1 MQKLSKQLKN
11 KIINKIL
18 ELEKVQGR
26 LRGYQNF
33 FPIIHFDDRN
43 SIIISPYLSFEV
55 EDTSKVLL
63 IDDCGKK
70 LFFQYREIL

>member
-1 MQKLSKQLKN
+1 MQNLNKQLKN

-18 ELEKVQGR
+18 ELEKVQG
-26 LRGYQNF
+26 GYQSF

-43 SIIISPYLSFEV
+43 SLIISPYLSFEV
-55 EDTSKVLL
+55 KDVSKVLL
-63 IDDCGKK
+63 IDDGGKK

>member
-1 MQKLSKQLKN
+1 MQNLNKQLKN
-11 KIINKIL
+11 KIINRIL
-18 ELEKVQGR
+18 TLEKVQG
-26 LRGYQNF
+26 GYQSF

-43 SIIISPYLSFEV
+43 SLIISPYLSFGV
-55 EDTSKVLL
+55 EDTSKVLI

>member
-1 MQKLSKQLKN
+1 MQNLNKQLKN

-18 ELEKVQGR
+18 ELEKVQS
-26 LRGYQNF
+26 GYQSF

-43 SIIISPYLSFEV
+43 SLIISPYLSFEV
-55 EDTSKVLL
+55 DGSPKVLL

>member
-1 MQKLSKQLKN
+1 MQNLRKQLKN

-18 ELEKVQGR
+18 ELEKVQES
-26 LRGYQNF
+26 YQVF

-43 SIIISPYLSFEV
+43 SLITSPYLSFEV
-55 EDTSKVLL
+55 EGTSKVLI
-63 IDDCGKK
+63 IDDGGKK

>member
-1 MQKLSKQLKN
+1 MQNLSKQLKN
-11 KIINKIL
+11 KIINRIIT
-18 ELEKVQGR
+18 LEKVQG
-26 LRGYQNF
+26 GYQSF

-43 SIIISPYLSFEV
+43 SLIISPYLSFEV
-55 EDTSKVLL
+55 EGTPKVLL

>member
-11 KIINKIL
+11 KIINRIL
-18 ELEKVQGR
+18 TLEKVQG
-26 LRGYQNF
+26 GYQSF
-33 FPIIHFDDRN
+33 FPIIHIDGR
-43 SIIISPYLSFEV
+43 SSLIISPYLSFEV
-55 EDTSKVLL
+55 KGASKVLI

>member
-1 MQKLSKQLKN
+1 MQNLSKHLKN
-11 KIINKIL
+11 KIINRIIT
-18 ELEKVQGR
+18 LEKVQG
-26 LRGYQNF
+26 GYQSF

-43 SIIISPYLSFEV
+43 SLIISPYRSFEV
-55 EDTSKVLL
+55 EDTSKVLI

>member
-1 MQKLSKQLKN
+1 MQKLSKHLKN

-18 ELEKVQGR
+18 ELEKIES
-26 LRGYQNF
+26 GYQVF
-33 FPIIHFDDRN
+33 FPIIHIDDRN
-43 SIIISPYLSFEV
+43 SLIISPYLSFEV

>member
-1 MQKLSKQLKN
+1 MENLSKHLKE

-18 ELEKVQGR
+18 ELEKVQESH
-26 LRGYQNF
+26 QVF

-43 SIIISPYLSFEV
+43 SLIISHYLNFEV
-55 EDTSKVLL
+55 EDTSKVLIL
-63 IDDCGKK
+63 DDCGKK